1 MSNEANIFTDSA
13 CLGNPDPGGYAAIIT
28 IAGQEQVIVGR
39 DRSMT
44 NNKMEMTA
52 AINALEA
59 VPQGLLIVIHSD
71 SQYVIKGAT
80 EWLRGWKAKGW
91 RKADGKPVLNQDLWM
106 QMDALLASRTI
117 TWKWV
122 KGHTGHPENERVD
135 RLSLIVASRANTR
148 RARGA
153 LSTSGPRRLASVRK
167 ESIIEAGLAPEMG
180 GRVRSFLSAIIS
192 PSPKMWG
199 SREDL

>member
-1 MSNEANIFTDSA
+1 MTNEAIIFTDGA
-13 CLGNPDPGGYAAIIT
+13 CLGNPGPGGYAAVVT

-39 DRSMT
+39 DRSTT

-52 AINALEA
+52 AIKALEA
-59 VPQGLLIVIHSD
+59 VPQDLPIVIHSD

-106 QMDALLASRTI
+106 RMDALIASRAI

-122 KGHTGHPENERVD
+122 KGHAGHPENERVD
-135 RLSLIVASRANTR
+135 RLANWEAVRA
-148 RARGA
+148 A
-153 LSTSGPRRLASVRK
+153 
-167 ESIIEAGLAPEMG
+167 AGGETDQ
-180 GRVRSFLSAIIS
+180 RSAESAIA
-192 PSPKMWG
+192 
-199 SREDL
+199 